1 MSELEARLS
10 ALEHR
15 VGELEDINTI
25 RRLHWAYGYY
35 IDFNRADD
43 VAELFAKDGEVI
55 FLSGIYKGRE
65 GARRL
70 YGTWF
75 RNFFLKP
82 GEDAPA
88 YGFLLDHF
96 QMQDV
101 ITVAPDRQTAKGRF
115 RGMLFGGSHE
125 TRDYKPEGLPLQFME
140 AGIYEND
147 YVRED
152 GVWKIKR
159 LDYLMQWQGDYEKG
173 WSKTISH
180 LQPLAEC
187 YPANPIGPDEI
198 RGDVRQTWPHRQDV
212 PMHFAHPRFGAVLA
226 GVEPKR

>member
-1 MSELEARLS
+1 MSDVETRLAELE
-10 ALEHR
+10 EK
-15 VGELEDINTI
+15 VGMLEDMNAI
-25 RRLHWAYGYY
+25 RRIHWAYGYY

-43 VAELFAKDGEVI
+43 VAELFAEDGEVI

-75 RNFFLKP
+75 QNFFLEGG
-82 GEDAPA
+82 GEGPV

-96 QMQDV
+96 QMQDI

-125 TRDYKPEGLPLQFME
+125 SRSFKPEGLPLQFME

-147 YVRED
+147 YVREG

-173 WSKTISH
+173 WSKTTSH
-180 LQPLAEC
+180 LQPLETC
-187 YPANPIGPDEI
+187 YPENPTGPDEL
-198 RGDVRQTWPHRQDV
+198 RTGDIRQTWPHRQDV
-212 PMHFAHPRFGAVLA
+212 PMHFAHPKFGMALA
-226 GVEPKR
+226 G